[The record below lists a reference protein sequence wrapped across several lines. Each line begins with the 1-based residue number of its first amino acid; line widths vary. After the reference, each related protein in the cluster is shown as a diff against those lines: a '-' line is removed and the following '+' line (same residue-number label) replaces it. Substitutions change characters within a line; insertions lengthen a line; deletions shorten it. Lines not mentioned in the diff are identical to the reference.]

1 MSARGYDNDP
11 RREEELRHG
20 KKFSILPLL
29 PVRSLN
35 AGPGWLIE
43 PRWSILCYFTL
54 PARFCRKNLSLMIR

>member
-35 AGPGWLIE
+35 AGPGLLN
-43 PRWSILCYFTL
+43 PGG
-54 PARFCRKNLSLMIR
+54 RFYAISPFPPVFAGKI